1 MVENISA
8 SIVIASFSSVD
19 HLERCLNSIS
29 IQTNLEQVE
38 VIVSTCLA
46 AEDVHLLQQ
55 RFDVRFVFNPDEQDL
70 DSALLRETRVFR
82 LRSSGVKAAKGKIVM
97 LLEDHC
103 EVAPAWLRS
112 MLGVL
117 ADENCIAGGPIANG
131 AEQGLFR
138 CALYWSEYAAMMPP
152 FPAGE
157 VDYLSAVNSAYYR
170 SALDVCQQVWQ
181 DGFYDNEV
189 HDALMEQ
196 GAKLCLAPDAIVYTR
211 LPFTFKQALVHLFT
225 GGRRYG
231 GYRGGSQWSMHRA
244 IRLFSTLLVPAV
256 LCMRILKTVRLRQ
269 PDRLPT
275 FILSLPV
282 LYVLLSAWGSGELL
296 GTLRGEQSIKHNWL

>member
-1 MVENISA
+1 MTKNISA

-19 HLERCLNSIS
+19 HLERCLSSIS
-29 IQTNLEQVE
+29 VQTNLEQVE

-46 AEDVHLLQQ
+46 SEDVKPLQQ
-55 RFDVRFVFNPDEQDL
+55 RFDAHFVFNPDEQNL
-70 DSALLRETRVFR
+70 ESALLRETRVFR
-82 LRSSGVKAAKGKIVM
+82 LRSSGVKAAKGGIVM

-103 EVAPAWLRS
+103 EVAPTWLRS

-117 ADENCIAGGPIANG
+117 AEERCIAGGPIANG
-131 AEQGLFR
+131 AELGLFHW
-138 CALYWSEYAAMMPP
+138 ALYWSEYAAMMPP

-170 SALDVCQQVWQ
+170 SALEACQQAWQ

-196 GAKLCLAPDAIVYTR
+196 GAKLCLSPDAIVYTR
-211 LPFTFKQALVHLFT
+211 LPFTLKQALVHLFT

-231 GYRGGSQWSMHRA
+231 GYRGGSRWSMQRV
-244 IRLFSTLLVPAV
+244 IRLFSTLLVPVV
-256 LCMRILKTVRLRQ
+256 LCMRIFKIVRLREPQ
-269 PDRLPT
+269 RMLTYFQSFP
-275 FILSLPV
+275 I
-282 LYVLLSAWGSGELL
+282 LYVLLTAWGIGELM
-296 GTLRGEQSIKHNWL
+296 GTMRGKQLTS